1 MSLISSWVFFPLV
14 LVAIGLGWGA
24 LVQWA
29 AGEPD
34 LGPLTIPIG
43 LATALV
49 IAGLITAFS
58 PIASLAAPFTAVFAI
73 AGIAYVWGRAKLG
86 SAPALAAVGVLLVY
100 GAPVILSGQAT
111 FLGYTRL
118 DDTATWFALIDQL
131 FTHGRSFGALPPST
145 FKLLVEA
152 NLGTG
157 TNNGIVGSSYPA
169 GAFLL
174 PGVGHWVTGID
185 IAWIFQPY
193 LATCAAALS
202 LTIYALLAPL
212 LEWRWLRAFVAFIAA
227 QSALLYGYAAWG
239 GIKELTAAFLLGLG
253 VALVADLVAREKPE
267 PRNVIPLTFAGAA
280 LMITLGPGSVIY
292 VLPAFLAVLAVLV
305 WRAAMGADLVRLVWV
320 VASLFTATALL
331 AIPLWLTLVH
341 YLHVDQASYTSID
354 NTAAELGNLVR
365 PLRAVQIAGIY
376 LFSDFRNYSA
386 ADPAGATPSFVNYL
400 LIWLVFAS
408 GALALCWTVWRR
420 RIDLLLYVAVALIG
434 ALALYFGGST
444 PWLIGKALAISS
456 PALLLAGL
464 VGGALLFGN
473 DRVVSLVGGVIVLAA
488 IAGGVLWSNWLQYRN
503 VTLAPRARL
512 EELATIGTKL
522 KGHAPTFFNEY
533 EIYGDR
539 HFLRAGAPVEP
550 AEYRTVF
557 LPTVTGAVL
566 TKAAWADLDSF
577 PATTLDAYKSIV
589 IRNSPVESR
598 PPSNYHLAWSGR
610 YYQLWQQAKHPTERI
625 IKHVPLGDSNTYDY
639 CGDAEGGRPFGD
651 LCSIQPAAVPACP
664 TLTALGRTAQQDGG
678 TLLAYERANPIVL
691 RGTDTRWPGT
701 WNSDA
706 AAEGSITPTT
716 PGTAYA
722 HVSIPTGPHR
732 YQLWLGGSFTRGFVV
747 SVDGHRI
754 GSISDQQNP
763 FGAGYN
769 EVGSPLVLK
778 AGVHTI
784 ALTFPEPTLAP
795 GGDDDEDYTSLS
807 EIALAPLDS
816 RPKLLSLKPAQ
827 ARELCGRSLDWI
839 EIVAP
844 AK

>member
-29 AGEPD
+29 AGEAD

-58 PIASLAAPFTAVFAI
+58 GIASAAAPFTALFAI

-86 SAPALAAVGVLLVY
+86 SAPAVAAVGVLLVY

-131 FTHGRSFGALPPST
+131 FSHGRSFGALDPST

-174 PGVGHWVTGID
+174 PGIGHWVTGID
-185 IAWIFQPY
+185 VAWIFQPY

-202 LTIYALLAPL
+202 LTIYALLKPI

-253 VALVADLVAREKPE
+253 VALVADLIAREKPE
-267 PRNVIPLTFAGAA
+267 PRNVIPLAFAGAA

-292 VLPAFLAVLAVLV
+292 VLPAFIAVLAALI
-305 WRAAMGADLVRLVWV
+305 WRASKGGDLGRLVWV
-320 VASLFTATALL
+320 IASLFTATAFL

-341 YLHVDQASYTSID
+341 YLHVDQASYTSI
-354 NTAAELGNLVR
+354 NNAAAELGNLVR

-376 LFSDFRNYSA
+376 LFSDFRNYSS

-408 GALALCWTVWRR
+408 GALALGWTLWSRR
-420 RIDLLLYVAVALIG
+420 VDLLLYIGVALFG
-434 ALALYFGGST
+434 VLALYLGGST

-464 VGGALLFGN
+464 VGGALLFRN
-473 DRVVSLVGGVIVLAA
+473 ERVGSLAGGVVVLAA

-503 VTLAPRARL
+503 VTLAPRGARDDRT
-512 EELATIGTKL
+512 ETQRSLADVLQRIR
-522 KGHAPTFFNEY
+522 
-533 EIYGDR
+533 D
-539 HFLRAGAPVEP
+539 LRRP
-550 AEYRTVF
+550 
-557 LPTVTGAVL
+557 
-566 TKAAWADLDSF
+566 SF
-577 PATTLDAYKSIV
+577 PARRRAGRACRVPHGLPADADRRGADKS
-589 IRNSPVESR
+589 R
-598 PPSNYHLAWSGR
+598 L
-610 YYQLWQQAKHPTERI
+610 
-625 IKHVPLGDSNTYDY
+625 
-639 CGDAEGGRPFGD
+639 GRPR
-651 LCSIQPAAVPACP
+651 LVP
-664 TLTALGRTAQQDGG
+664 G
-678 TLLAYERANPIVL
+678 V
-691 RGTDTRWPGT
+691 DTR
-701 WNSDA
+701 SL
-706 AAEGSITPTT
+706 
-716 PGTAYA
+716 
-722 HVSIPTGPHR
+722 
-732 YQLWLGGSFTRGFVV
+732 Q
-747 SVDGHRI
+747 VDR
-754 GSISDQQNP
+754 DP
-763 FGAGYN
+763 
-769 EVGSPLVLK
+769 
-778 AGVHTI
+778 
-784 ALTFPEPTLAP
+784 
-795 GGDDDEDYTSLS
+795 
-807 EIALAPLDS
+807 
-816 RPKLLSLKPAQ
+816 
-827 ARELCGRSLDWI
+827 
-839 EIVAP
+839 
-844 AK
+844 